1 MTDTYHL
8 TRINHKPSE
17 LELFL
22 GNGGKPSTMYASI
35 HCGTHPSFGAFTNQI
50 PLKLCDGRQ
59 NIEL

>member
-1 MTDTYHL
+1 MTDADHF

-22 GNGGKPSTMYASI
+22 GDGGKSSTMYASI
-35 HCGTHPSFGAFTNQI
+35 HCGTHPSFGAFTDQI
-50 PLKLCDGRQ
+50 PLKLGDGRQ